1 MSINEDGWELEKIQ
15 EETRKLEAKN
25 HDLRTYIESLKE
37 KKRKLRDAAKA
48 REDNKNVP
56 QSLEK
61 L

>member
-37 KKRKLRDAAKA
+37 KKRKLRDATKV
-48 REDNKNVP
+48 REGK
-56 QSLEK
+56 
-61 L
+61 